1 MPRFENKVAVVTGA
15 TSGIGR
21 ATALALASEGAK
33 IALAS
38 RRADALESVQ
48 QEVRAAGGDAVVVAA
63 DIKDAKA
70 REGIVNE
77 TIAAFGAID
86 LLVNSAGVI
95 ESGTVETTTLPDWSA
110 MFELNVT
117 AVFHLMQL
125 CTPALKERRGS
136 IVNVSSVTGIR
147 SFPGVLAYCS
157 SKAALDQL
165 TRCAALELA
174 ESGVRVNAVCPGVV
188 VSGLHRTGGMDE
200 DGYASFLEHS
210 KTTHPMGR
218 VGQPQEVADLILF
231 LGSNQSGWITGA
243 TLPIDGGRH
252 LTCAR

>member
-1 MPRFENKVAVVTGA
+1 MARYTDKVALVTGA

-21 ATALALASEGAK
+21 ATAMLLAAEGARVALVGRRSEVLDEVRKDIETAGGRALALPADVSDASARE
-33 IALAS
+33 AL
-38 RRADALESVQ
+38 
-48 QEVRAAGGDAVVVAA
+48 VRAMLDEFAG
-63 DIKDAKA
+63 
-70 REGIVNE
+70 
-77 TIAAFGAID
+77 ID
-86 LLVNSAGVI
+86 LLVNAAGVI
-95 ESGTVETTTLPDWSA
+95 AFGTIENTELAAWQA

-125 CTPALKERRGS
+125 CTPSLKARKGA

-157 SKAALDQL
+157 SKAGVDQL

-174 ESGVRVNAVCPGVV
+174 GAGVRVNAVCPGVV
-188 VSGLHRTGGMDE
+188 VSGLHRTGGLDE
-200 DGYASFLEHS
+200 DRYAGFLEHS
-210 KTTHPMGR
+210 KTTHPLGR
-218 VGQPQEVADLILF
+218 VGQPEEVAALIAF
-231 LGSNQSGWITGA
+231 LGSSEAGWITGV

>member
-1 MPRFENKVAVVTGA
+1 MSRFENKVAVVTGA

-33 IALAS
+33 ITLAS
-38 RRADALESVQ
+38 RRAGALESVQ

-70 REGIVNE
+70 REGIVTE

-165 TRCAALELA
+165 T
-174 ESGVRVNAVCPGVV
+174 
-188 VSGLHRTGGMDE
+188 
-200 DGYASFLEHS
+200 
-210 KTTHPMGR
+210 
-218 VGQPQEVADLILF
+218 
-231 LGSNQSGWITGA
+231 
-243 TLPIDGGRH
+243 
-252 LTCAR
+252 